1 MGRFAHSQIPPL
13 QEPSNVDVVTDLVE
27 PSTDDLGFFRIPP
40 LHVQATWYPSL
51 RKTVWL
57 LNHLH
62 QFVKVGTLFH
72 RSGREYC

>member
-1 MGRFAHSQIPPL
+1 MGRFAHPLIPLL
-13 QEPSNVDVVTDLVE
+13 QEPSNVDAVTDLVE
-27 PSTDDLGFFRIPP
+27 PSTDDLGFFRIPA

-72 RSGREYC
+72 LNYQGYC